1 MYLVHVHRHHNIGIP
16 ESTLT
21 PLASLNVQLD
31 TLAEEIMAAFLL
43 SPAKINKM
51 EIGLS
56 DLHRMTSISIHGDP
70 IQYNTT

>member
-1 MYLVHVHRHHNIGIP
+1 MYLVHVHIHHNIGIP

-43 SPAKINKM
+43 SSAAKNTM
-51 EIGLS
+51 PIGLS
-56 DLHRMTSISIHGDP
+56 DPHIMPSVSIHRSTVYSN
-70 IQYNTT
+70 IA